1 MKLLIVALLLMSLS
15 APSVFAQ
22 DQLEDPWKAFSRWIE
37 MVKGAEKAYRNKSG
51 RYADLATLRKAHLLD
66 ELVFESDSSSAAK
79 GATNANFVRK
89 QTVIKVTVSNN
100 GQHFRAVIGN
110 WCAST
115 IVADDRG
122 YERFGTELNNC
133 PPVRLPLQDG
143 PDGPIISVAR

>member
-1 MKLLIVALLLMSLS
+1 MKLLIVALLLFNLT
-15 APSVFAQ
+15 APSIFAQ
-22 DQLEDPWKAFSRWIE
+22 DQLDEPWKAFSRWIE
-37 MVKGAEKAYRNKSG
+37 MVKGAEKAYRNKIG
-51 RYADLATLRKAHLLD
+51 RYGDLASLRKAHLLR

-89 QTVIKVTVSNN
+89 QTVFKVTVSNN